1 MGEGEKEI
9 KSSEIWGALYGLLWT
24 SDYETL
30 VASLSLMNVLVW
42 SGGVTILNKIKLL
55 PLVIKL
61 LAKKEIEFVL
71 HIQSIIFA
79 ILEEKSAKGLR
90 KQLVDLGTI
99 DILIDVEKSPEFLVI
114 PTLLSKIKWT
124 RCELEIIASAIK

>member
-1 MGEGEKEI
+1 M
-9 KSSEIWGALYGLLWT
+9 
-24 SDYETL
+24 
-30 VASLSLMNVLVW
+30 
-42 SGGVTILNKIKLL
+42 NKIKLL